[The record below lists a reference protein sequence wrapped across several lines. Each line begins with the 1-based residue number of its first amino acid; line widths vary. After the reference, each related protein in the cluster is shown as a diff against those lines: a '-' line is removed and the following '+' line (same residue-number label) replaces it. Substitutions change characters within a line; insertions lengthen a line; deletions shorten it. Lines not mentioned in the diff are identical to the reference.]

1 MCAMTYAHRMRAHTP
16 HELYLPRLHE
26 RHRRRRAS

>member
-16 HELYLPRLHE
+16 HELYLPQH
-26 RHRRRRAS
+26 HRRRRAS

>member
-16 HELYLPRLHE
+16 HEPYLPSL
-26 RHRRRRAS
+26 RRRRPAS

>member
-16 HELYLPRLHE
+16 HEPYPTSLHE
-26 RHRRRRAS
+26 RRRAS

>member
-16 HELYLPRLHE
+16 HELYLPLL
-26 RHRRRRAS
+26 HRRRRAS

>member
-16 HELYLPRLHE
+16 HLLYPSPLD
-26 RHRRRRAS
+26 RRRPAS